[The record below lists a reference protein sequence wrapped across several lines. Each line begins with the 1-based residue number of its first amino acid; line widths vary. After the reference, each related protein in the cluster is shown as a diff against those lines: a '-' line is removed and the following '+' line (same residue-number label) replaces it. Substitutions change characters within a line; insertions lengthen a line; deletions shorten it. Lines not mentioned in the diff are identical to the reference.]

1 MKINIG
7 KGINDILFGMKE
19 NELKEKMGIPDE
31 IDVMEQDDGVVTRS
45 LEYYDHGLTFSFDSD
60 DGDKLSSIAIN
71 DKGIKF
77 GGVEVGMARDAV
89 LTAGAQNEWGDAEIE
104 DLSDDDPFS
113 MEVVMFDKISLSIWL
128 ENDEVTEIEFGPL
141 WADEENI
148 VWPS

>member
-1 MKINIG
+1 MEIKIG

-31 IDVMEQDDGVVTRS
+31 IDVMAQDDGVVTRS
-45 LEYYDHGLTFSFDSD
+45 LEYHDHGISFSFDSD

-71 DKGIKF
+71 DKGINF
-77 GGVEVGMARDAV
+77 AGVEVGMTRDAV
-89 LTAGAQNEWGDAEIE
+89 LTAGAQNEWGEAEME

-141 WADEENI
+141 WADEERI
-148 VWPS
+148 IWPS